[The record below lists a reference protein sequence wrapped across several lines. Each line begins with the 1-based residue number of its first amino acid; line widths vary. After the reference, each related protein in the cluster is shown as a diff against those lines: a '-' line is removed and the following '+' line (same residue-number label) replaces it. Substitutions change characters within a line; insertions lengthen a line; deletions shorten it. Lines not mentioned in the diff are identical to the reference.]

1 MVSAEAIISTVGL
14 SHEEWLDHRRTG
26 IGGSDAAAIVGL
38 NPYRSRLEVY
48 ADKLGLIPEKEDS
61 EAMRVGRDLEDYVSR
76 RFMEATGKRV
86 VRSNTM
92 WRSKEHPFML
102 ADLDRRIVGENAGL
116 ECKTTSAW
124 NKTDFEGKEIPLTYY
139 CQCMHYMA
147 TCGFDRMYLAVLVLG
162 KGFYWFTIER
172 DEAEIASLIEAERD
186 FWTNHIEKQIPPEAD
201 GSESSAV
208 AVSALNGRKNEP
220 QETKLLYEVEESLR
234 NYTMLSAQ
242 IKELE
247 KQADACKQT
256 VMLYMG
262 NSEYGETNGYKVTYK
277 ATAPRC
283 DTSMIKSKYPQIYA
297 ECMKASGSRS
307 IRITQIKNKEI
318 RNGI

>member
-1 MVSAEAIISTVGL
+1 
-14 SHEEWLDHRRTG
+14 
-26 IGGSDAAAIVGL
+26 
-38 NPYRSRLEVY
+38 
-48 ADKLGLIPEKEDS
+48 
-61 EAMRVGRDLEDYVSR
+61 
-76 RFMEATGKRV
+76 
-86 VRSNTM
+86 
-92 WRSKEHPFML
+92 
-102 ADLDRRIVGENAGL
+102 
-116 ECKTTSAW
+116 
-124 NKTDFEGKEIPLTYY
+124 
-139 CQCMHYMA
+139 
-147 TCGFDRMYLAVLVLG
+147 MYLAVLVLG

-172 DEAEIASLIEAERD
+172 DENEIASLVEAERE

-208 AVSALNGRKNEP
+208 AISALNGRKNEP

-277 ATAPRC
+277 APAPRC

>member
-1 MVSAEAIISTVGL
+1 MVTAEAIVSTKGL
-14 SHEEWLDHRRTG
+14 AHEDWLNYRRTG

-48 ADKLGLIPEKEDS
+48 ADKLGLMPEKEDS
-61 EAMRVGRDLEDYVSR
+61 EAMRVGRDLEEYVAQ
-76 RFMEATGKRV
+76 RFMEATGKKV

-102 ADLDRRIVGENAGL
+102 ADLDRRIIGENAGL
-116 ECKTTSAW
+116 ECKTTSVW

-147 TCGFDRMYLAVLVLG
+147 VMGYERMYLAVLVLG
-162 KGFYWFTIER
+162 KGFHWFTIER
-172 DEAEIASLIEAERD
+172 DENEVASLVEAERE
-186 FWTNHIEKQIPPEAD
+186 FWENHIEKQIPPEAD
-201 GSESSAV
+201 GTDSSAD
-208 AVSALNGRKNEP
+208 AISALNGRKNEP

-234 NYTMLSAQ
+234 SYTMLTAQ

-262 NSEYGETNGYKVTYK
+262 NSEYGETDGFKVSYKTM
-277 ATAPRC
+277 APRL
-283 DTSMIKSKYPQIYA
+283 DTSLVKSKYPQIYT
-297 ECMKASGSRS
+297 ECLKASGSRS
-307 IRITQIKNKEI
+307 IRITANKKKEARI
-318 RNGI
+318 